1 MTADDH
7 CTVPTRT
14 RRWVARLGVAGS
26 VAAATVAL
34 SLGSASAQP
43 APAGPAPATTAG
55 TPCAIAVKA
64 CMDLSS
70 RQAWLTDGAGHV
82 VGGPFAARGGK
93 SGAATP
99 VGTFTVQKKVKNYW
113 STAFD
118 APMPNSVF
126 FKPGYAFHADN
137 PKVASNGC
145 IHLTRSASQRFFS
158 TLNPGDRVQIVS

>member
-1 MTADDH
+1 MTGEDRTTDP
-7 CTVPTRT
+7 VRT
-14 RRWVARLGVAGS
+14 RRWMARLGAAS
-26 VAAATVAL
+26 AAAAATVAL
-34 SLGSASAQP
+34 GLGSAAAAP
-43 APAGPAPATTAG
+43 APTTTPG
-55 TPCAIAVKA
+55 TPCAAAVKA

-93 SGAATP
+93 SGATTP

-113 STAFD
+113 SKAFD

-126 FKPGYAFHADN
+126 FKPGYAFHADD

-145 IHLTRSASQRFFS
+145 IHLTRSVSQQFFS
-158 TLNPGDRVQIVS
+158 SLQPGDRVQIVS